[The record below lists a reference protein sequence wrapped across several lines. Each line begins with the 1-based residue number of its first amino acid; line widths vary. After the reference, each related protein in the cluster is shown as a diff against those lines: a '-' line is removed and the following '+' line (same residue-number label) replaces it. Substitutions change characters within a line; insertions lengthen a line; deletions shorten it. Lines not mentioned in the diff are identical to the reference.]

1 VYKRQAADA
10 ASAIALRSARL
21 LVSGSAPLSVA
32 VFERLRELTGSAPV
46 ERYGMTE
53 TLITL
58 STRADGERR
67 AGSVGLPLA
76 GVETRLRG
84 DDGDLV
90 EPDDVTIGALEV
102 KGSTVGGGYLGRSEA
117 TAASVTVD
125 GWFQTGDSA
134 VIGED
139 GFHRIVGRTTLD
151 VIKSGGFKVGAG
163 EIEAVIA
170 AQPGVNEVAVV
181 GVPDPDLGERIV
193 AFVVGDVD
201 AGRLIDLVAETLS
214 VHKRPREIRSVDVL
228 PRNALG
234 KVQKARL
241 REM

>member
-1 VYKRQAADA
+1 
-10 ASAIALRSARL
+10 
-21 LVSGSAPLSVA
+21 
-32 VFERLRELTGSAPV
+32 
-46 ERYGMTE
+46 
-53 TLITL
+53 
-58 STRADGERR
+58 
-67 AGSVGLPLA
+67 
-76 GVETRLRG
+76 
-84 DDGDLV
+84 
-90 EPDDVTIGALEV
+90 VTA
-102 KGSTVGGGYLGRSEA
+102 
-117 TAASVTVD
+117 D

-139 GFHRIVGRTTLD
+139 GFHRIVGRTSLD
-151 VIKSGGFKVGAG
+151 VIKTGGFKVGAG

-181 GVPDPDLGERIV
+181 GVPDADLGERIV

-214 VHKRPREIRSVDVL
+214 VHKRPREIRSVDAL

-241 REM
+241 REG